1 MRNCENSRVLR
12 ALDAD
17 YGEYALRFGGPYAMI
32 EEFLVAESQRGK
44 GLARPLLAAAR
55 AEAER
60 RGCRE
65 SQVNGPSPEGTLNKT
80 SALLKD
86 AVLEAADIA
95 GGKAGLVGYLA
106 LQARENPVAF
116 MGLLGK
122 LIPSQIAA
130 DVTQSVATVTAE
142 IMTPE
147 EWAEHRAELLV

>member
-1 MRNCENSRVLR
+1 M
-12 ALDAD
+12 A
-17 YGEYALRFGGPYAMI
+17 GQG
-32 EEFLVAESQRGK
+32 
-44 GLARPLLAAAR
+44 RPKTVGR
-55 AEAER
+55 
-60 RGCRE
+60 
-65 SQVNGPSPEGTLNKT
+65 QKGTLNKT

-122 LIPSQIAA
+122 LVPSQIAA
-130 DVTQSVATVTAE
+130 EVTQSVVTVTAD

-147 EWAEHRAELLV
+147 QWAEQMVH